1 MIVVVQR
8 AATGQG
14 WSKRIYRGGTGP
26 LVVMIVPMSCLVR
39 VIGKVAFGATEFR
52 CSVVLSGYLGLRGR
66 SVVRVRQFYLTHTR
80 MEVSFLTGV
89 VVHADVAF

>member
-8 AATGQG
+8 AATGHG

-39 VIGKVAFGATEFR
+39 VIGKVAFGAMESRFSR
-52 CSVVLSGYLGLRGR
+52 WSSGYLGLRGR
-66 SVVRVRQFYLTHTR
+66 SVVRVRQFYLTLTR
-80 MEVSFLTGV
+80 TEISFLTGE
-89 VVHADVAF
+89 VVHDDVAF